1 MTATLA
7 GAGAGVGVDG
17 GVDGAVDGAV
27 AELAFRAAMADL
39 PAAVSIVTTTAADG
53 APHGAT
59 VSAVSS
65 LSLRPPMILVC
76 LDQQSDTLAALDR
89 DRHFLVHIAADGQ
102 QDQILR
108 FAGKGTDK
116 FTGDHWATG
125 LSGQPQVLGAAQVLD
140 CVVADL
146 VPGGDHTIVVGRVT
160 AIEHDESSTPIVYHR
175 RRLMPTP
182 AV

>member
-1 MTATLA
+1 VTATLP
-7 GAGAGVGVDG
+7 GRTGKSSPDGV
-17 GVDGAVDGAV
+17 V
-27 AELAFRAAMADL
+27 AETAFRAAMADL

-53 APHGAT
+53 EPHGAT

-65 LSLRPPMILVC
+65 LSLRPALILVC
-76 LDQQSDTLAALDR
+76 LDQQSDTLAALAEG
-89 DRHFLVHIAADGQ
+89 RHFLVHITADGQ
-102 QDQILR
+102 QDLITR

-116 FTGDHWATG
+116 FGGDHWAIG
-125 LSGQPQVLGAAQVLD
+125 LSGQPQLPGASQVLD

-146 VPGGDHTIVVGRVT
+146 LPGGDHTIVVGRVT

-182 AV
+182 AI

>member
-1 MTATLA
+1 VTATLA
-7 GAGAGVGVDG
+7 GDV
-17 GVDGAVDGAV
+17 
-27 AELAFRAAMADL
+27 EEMAFRAAMADL

-65 LSLRPPMILVC
+65 LSLRPAMILVC
-76 LDQQSDTLAALDR
+76 LDQQSDTLAALAS

-102 QDQILR
+102 QDQIRR

-116 FTGDHWATG
+116 FVGDHWAPG
-125 LSGQPQVLGAAQVLD
+125 LSAQPQLRGAAQVLD

-146 VPGGDHTIVVGRVT
+146 IPGGDHTIVVGRVT

-182 AV
+182 AI